1 MLEFM
6 LCLNDV
12 SCSREVSKSVCE
24 SVYHQRPVSSHG
36 KKVFALSLKGRLI
49 RQIIVNNTE
58 ESCIFFGEN
67 LSNTTVI
74 DSYGQ
79 FTLRDGVR

>member
-12 SCSREVSKSVCE
+12 SCPCEVSKSVCE

-36 KKVFALSLKGRLI
+36 KKVFALSLEGSSDTT
-49 RQIIVNNTE
+49 NNW
-58 ESCIFFGEN
+58 
-67 LSNTTVI
+67 
-74 DSYGQ
+74 
-79 FTLRDGVR
+79 